1 MEGQVSEVDGDTF
14 LRNFGDYLES
24 PVGGAKKGKAAS
36 QVVANVCKYLDH
48 IDPGKIRPERLLQLK
63 HVPPFI
69 EGIREEGV
77 GSSGVLQRLDAHC
90 TGSVSEEEGMAARVQ
105 RCNDFRQ
112 PFHMEKV
119 AREREGIE
127 AKALAS
133 GNVRNGD
140 GL

>member
-1 MEGQVSEVDGDTF
+1 MEGQVSEVDGVTF

-36 QVVANVCKYLDH
+36 QVVANICKYLDH

-69 EGIREEGV
+69 EGIWEEGV

-90 TGSVSEEEGMAARVQ
+90 TGSEVPELRQ
-105 RCNDFRQ
+105 RGGGHGSTCA
-112 PFHMEKV
+112 EV
-119 AREREGIE
+119 
-127 AKALAS
+127 
-133 GNVRNGD
+133 
-140 GL
+140 